1 MKKRILFALLLLIF
15 LTTINSQKSIVISKF
30 NLEEIIID
38 NNFLVNDEE
47 VKKLLAP
54 IYNKNLIFLK
64 NKEIEKLLTQNS
76 YIESFI
82 IKKKYP
88 DTLKIQIHEK
98 QPIAILVNKK
108 NKFFLS
114 EKIDLIEF
122 TKNQNYRN
130 LPYIFGNKE
139 DFKILFNELKKI
151 NFPFEIIKK
160 YTLYESNRWDLETFN
175 NKVIKL
181 PTSDYI
187 KSLKNYLDNKDKVN
201 FIKYKV
207 FDYRIQGQ
215 LILK

>member
-15 LTTINSQKSIVISKF
+15 LTTINSQKSIIISKF
-30 NLEEIIID
+30 NLEEIIVD
-38 NNFLVNDEE
+38 NNFSVNDEE

-64 NKEIEKLLTQNS
+64 NKEIEKLLIQNS

-82 IKKKYP
+82 IKKIYP
-88 DTLKIQIHEK
+88 DTLKIQIYEK

-139 DFKILFNELKKI
+139 DFKILFYELKKI

-175 NKVIKL
+175 NKIIKL
-181 PTSDYI
+181 PSSDYI
-187 KSLKNYLDNKDKVN
+187 KSLENYLDNKDKVN

>member
-15 LTTINSQKSIVISKF
+15 LTTINSQKSIIISKF
-30 NLEEIIID
+30 NLEEIIVD

-64 NKEIEKLLTQNS
+64 NKEIEKLLIQNS

-82 IKKKYP
+82 IKKIYP
-88 DTLKIQIHEK
+88 DTLKIQIYEK

-108 NKFFLS
+108 NKFFLI

-139 DFKILFNELKKI
+139 DFKILFYELKKI

-187 KSLKNYLDNKDKVN
+187 KSLENYLDNKDKVN